1 MTVLIS
7 LKSTLIGGTKL
18 FGGIMPRQR
27 KTTVFNMKIVAGG
40 FINHRGEYL
49 GNITTTGNMETGKR
63 LAFHAVRYIKNK
75 PQTPVMFLDY
85 SMAKQYLIDGT
96 ISSI

>member
-1 MTVLIS
+1 
-7 LKSTLIGGTKL
+7 
-18 FGGIMPRQR
+18 MPR
-27 KTTVFNMKIVAGG
+27 KTTVWNLKIVCAG

-75 PQTPVMFLDY
+75 PQIPVRFIDY
-85 SMAKQYLIDGT
+85 IEAKSYLIDGT
-96 ISSI
+96 IPSM